1 MTVALRRNRNY
12 TLLWAGQAVSEVGFS
27 VSMIAFPLL
36 VLAITGSPAASGLVL
51 GADAAAQLVAGL
63 PAGALV
69 DRWDRKKI
77 MLWCEAA
84 QATAVGSLALA
95 LWWDMA
101 SLAHMVAVA
110 VIMGVCRALFE
121 PAEDACLPRLV
132 PDEQLATAISL
143 NAARSSVGQM
153 AGTALGGLLFAVGR
167 VVPFVVDTI
176 THMISL
182 VTLAFLRIPA
192 RKVQPEPLGNI
203 GKEMAAGLRW
213 VWSHRHVRVTALCAV
228 SLNFFFNA
236 FYIVIIVLAD
246 SRGVPAGQ
254 IGLMAAMLG
263 VGGVLGALIAPTLHR
278 VLNPWVS
285 IMGVFWMVTLLT
297 PVTIVAPN
305 GYVLGALFAGM
316 AFLAP
321 TANTTINTHQL
332 LLTPDHLRGR
342 LSGVMNV
349 FVGAAAAAGPALGGV
364 LVEFV
369 SGDAAVLWCTAGMA
383 AISLLVTFSPVLRN
397 YPVESGKDIPDGRE
411 RPVPGPAQ
419 R

>member
-1 MTVALRRNRNY
+1 MTVPLRRNRNY

-27 VSMIAFPLL
+27 TTMIAFPLL

-51 GADAAAQLVAGL
+51 GADAAAQLLAGL

-69 DRWDRKKI
+69 DRWDRKRI

-84 QATAVGSLALA
+84 MAAAVGSLALA
-95 LWWDMA
+95 LWWDSA
-101 SLAHMVAVA
+101 SLAHMVLVA

-121 PAEDACLPRLV
+121 PAEDACLTRLV

-143 NAARSSVGQM
+143 NAARSSIGQM
-153 AGTALGGLLFAVGR
+153 AGTALGGVLFAIGR
-167 VVPFVVDTI
+167 VVPFLVDMI
-176 THMISL
+176 THLISL
-182 VTLAFLRIPA
+182 ISLAFLRVPYREVERAPI
-192 RKVQPEPLGNI
+192 GNI
-203 GKEMAAGLRW
+203 GKEIAEGLRW

-236 FYIVIIVLAD
+236 FYIVIIVLANA
-246 SRGVPAGQ
+246 RGVPAGQ

-263 VGGVLGALIAPTLHR
+263 FGGLLGSLLAPTLHR
-278 VLNPWVS
+278 ILHPWVS
-285 IMGVFWMVTLLT
+285 IMAVFWMVTLLT
-297 PVTIVAPN
+297 PLTILAPN

-316 AFLAP
+316 SFLAP

-332 LLTPDHLRGR
+332 LLTPDDLRGR

-349 FVGAAAAAGPALGGV
+349 VVGAAAAAGPAAGGL

-369 SGDAAVLWCTAGMA
+369 DGTVAVLWCTAGMA
-383 AISLLVTFSPVLRN
+383 AVSLLVTVSPVLRRF
-397 YPVESGKDIPDGRE
+397 PVT
-411 RPVPGPAQ
+411 V
-419 R
+419 

>member
-1 MTVALRRNRNY
+1 MTVVPLRRNRNY
-12 TLLWAGQAVSEVGFS
+12 TLLWTGQAVSEVGFS
-27 VSMIAFPLL
+27 TTMIAFPLL

-77 MLWCEAA
+77 MLWCEAVMA
-84 QATAVGSLALA
+84 LAVGSLALA
-95 LWWDMA
+95 LWWDNA
-101 SLAHMVAVA
+101 SLAHMVLVA
-110 VIMGVCRALFE
+110 VVLGVCRALFE

-153 AGTALGGLLFAVGR
+153 AGTALGGVLFAIGR
-167 VVPFVVDTI
+167 VVPFVVDAI
-176 THMISL
+176 THLISL
-182 VTLAFLRIPA
+182 VSLVFLRVPP
-192 RKVQPEPLGNI
+192 RKVERTPIGNI
-203 GKEMAAGLRW
+203 GKEMVEGLRW

-246 SRGVPAGQ
+246 GKGVPAGQ

-263 VGGVLGALIAPTLHR
+263 VGGVLGSLVAPTLHR
-278 VLNPWVS
+278 VLHPWVS
-285 IMGVFWMVTLLT
+285 IMAVFWMVTVLT
-297 PVTIVAPN
+297 PLTLLAHN
-305 GYVLGALFAGM
+305 GYLLGALFAGM
-316 AFLAP
+316 SFLAP

-332 LLTPDHLRGR
+332 LLTPDELRGR

-349 FVGAAAAAGPALGGV
+349 FVGSAAAAGPAVGGL

-369 SGDAAVLWCTAGMA
+369 DGTVAVLWCTAGMA
-383 AISLLVTFSPVLRN
+383 AISLLVTLSPVLRRFPRHA
-397 YPVESGKDIPDGRE
+397 PVS
-411 RPVPGPAQ
+411 V
-419 R
+419 